1 MYTSLPRGVPR
12 CHHVRIN
19 GTRCDSPAL
28 KGKPYC
34 YFHFRSRLSH
44 PPVSPQASSQ
54 EPIAIPA
61 EGLQPRTDGLPPLS
75 PPPDLFLLEDANSIQ
90 SALQWVLRRIL
101 AASIDR
107 RQASLLLYGLQI
119 AAANVK
125 QTTFEPYY
133 KKIIRDLPAA
143 ETAITE
149 SSENAHEPAQNCLD
163 CAPEPGA
170 FQRTGS
176 NNTSHP
182 EVGPGEPSPVRANG
196 PVLSSPNEQPIPVA
210 PPQPPLQAQLAT
222 GNCQLATA
230 PPKPP
235 TAPIRRNR
243 KPRRPRPASI
253 DTRMLSSTPRAALS
267 LMFQREIKRHL
278 ARHDFPNSPD
288 ADAAES

>member
-28 KGKPYC
+28 KGKAYC
-34 YFHFRSRLSH
+34 YFHHRSRQRESA
-44 PPVSPQASSQ
+44 PVAPNSQ
-54 EPIAIPA
+54 LPNHQLPTTGYPA
-61 EGLQPRTDGLPPLS
+61 PLS
-75 PPPDLFLLEDANSIQ
+75 PPADLFLLEDANSIQ

-133 KKIIRDLPAA
+133 KKVIRDLPAA
-143 ETAITE
+143 QTAITA

-163 CAPEPGA
+163 CHPEPGPREIIDRSGQSTAGSGMAEGRESPAESPTA
-170 FQRTGS
+170 F
-176 NNTSHP
+176 P
-182 EVGPGEPSPVRANG
+182 DSP
-196 PVLSSPNEQPIPVA
+196 
-210 PPQPPLQAQLAT
+210 PPLPPGSPERATDNCPLAT
-222 GNCQLATA
+222 ISSDSPEQ
-230 PPKPP
+230 P

-278 ARHDFPNSPD
+278 AHLDFPASPQTD
-288 ADAAES
+288 TET